1 MKTFLTRTAA
11 FFLVTLSISS
21 CARADFEPTT
31 VPADAKW
38 MFHLDLNAVRE
49 SALGKDLITLIEKN
63 AVIPNSANL
72 QIDVKK
78 VIATLNSATAYG
90 TTFSKNSKEID
101 GTLVLKG
108 TDELRKIAEGLAAQ
122 FSVSNPE
129 DVIEVKDLPF
139 PAYSIK
145 GELTVAFPP
154 EPIIIISRSK
164 PQLLKAYDLCRGKG
178 SSAARGAS
186 SLKKLIPKD
195 RPLLV
200 FAASEVP
207 NTDGLFPE
215 NAPQTRILKM
225 ASSASVAIGQND
237 KLTTATIQLVAT
249 DDEFA
254 DKLLKI
260 VQGLTAMLS
269 LTQSSD
275 QQLSTFL
282 QSVKTERH
290 DRTIVV
296 SLAYPTEG
304 LIQMIHKIEESEQR
318 QQQNRN
324 NDQPQQPKK
333 PAITGKTIDTWIADK
348 ETNNAGVAPET
359 LFTRTIENVTLKN
372 GTTVILNGR
381 RDGGENA
388 RYDYIDIVPTAGGTP
403 LHFEAEN
410 MKLSR
415 YRVEKT
421 PFASGGKDIILEN
434 SATGTARFEFPGVDG
449 TYTLKVR
456 YVDENDG
463 KATFSVTTQDPEP
476 AASDES
482 AAPEAPIPSAA
493 PAAPTAPVAPT
504 AK

>member
-1 MKTFLTRTAA
+1 MKTFLTRTTA
-11 FFLVTLSISS
+11 FALTTVFLCTL
-21 CARADFEPTT
+21 ARADFEPTT

-38 MFHLDLNAVRE
+38 MFHLDLNALRE
-49 SALGKDLITLIEKN
+49 SAIGKEMITLIEKN
-63 AVIPNSANL
+63 AVIPNAANL

-78 VIATLNSATAYG
+78 VVATLNSATAYG
-90 TTFSKNSKEID
+90 TTFSKNEKEID
-101 GTLVLKG
+101 GTLILRG

-122 FSVSNPE
+122 FSISNPA
-129 DVIEVKDLPF
+129 DVIEVKGLPF

-145 GELTVAFPP
+145 GEVTVAFPP
-154 EPIIIISRSK
+154 EPIIIVSRSK

-178 SSAARGAS
+178 PSSTRESS
-186 SLKKLIPKD
+186 SLKKLIPKN

-215 NAPQTRILKM
+215 NAPQARILKM

-249 DDEFA
+249 DDELA

-296 SLAYPTEG
+296 SLAYPTDG
-304 LIQMIHKIEESEQR
+304 LIQMIHKIDESGNR
-318 QQQNRN
+318 GKQNRTTK
-324 NDQPQQPKK
+324 DGQPIKIVTP
-333 PAITGKTIDTWIADK
+333 GKTIATWTADQ
-348 ETNNAGVAPET
+348 ETTTPGIAPET
-359 LFTRTIENVTLKN
+359 LFTRTIENVALKN
-372 GTTVILNGR
+372 GTIIVLHGK
-381 RDGGENA
+381 RDAGENA
-388 RYDYIDIVPTAGGTP
+388 RYDNVEIIPAAGGFP
-403 LHFEAEN
+403 LRFEAEN
-410 MKLSR
+410 MTLRR
-415 YRVEKT
+415 YRVEKS
-421 PFASGGKDIILEN
+421 PHASGGKCIILEN
-434 SATGTARFEFPGVDG
+434 SATGEARFEFPGIDG
-449 TYTLKVR
+449 TYTIKVR

-476 AASDES
+476 SASEEAAT
-482 AAPEAPIPSAA
+482 PEAPIP
-493 PAAPTAPVAPT
+493 PTAPAVPAVPIVPT